1 MAWSQASEEDSAC
14 AATKGVRGVHS
25 FAIVCDSS
33 HDLPPEFLEKLRLTV
48 VPYTINFGT
57 GSSVDEGAVALDE
70 LADLLDRYEKGRGY
84 PTTAAPAPSRFFEAF
99 TSHIREGVSQILV
112 VTISSKL
119 SATHEAAVQAA
130 ALAEQAYPGSQIEV
144 LDSRTVSTA
153 EGMLVL
159 EAARSRDLGHSLQQ
173 TKHLVEDLR
182 DRVRIL
188 AALETT
194 KYLMKS
200 GRAHRLQHLLSTAL
214 QIRPIITSS
223 DGAMA
228 LYGRVRGRMER
239 AIDRMVDEVHRTY
252 RSGPVAVVE
261 GIAPDL
267 REMLAG
273 KLSQRLGLNRDQI
286 LQAKT
291 TSTFM
296 IHLGRRVVGV
306 VWQQEREPGRPA
318 AGAAGPIG

>member
-1 MAWSQASEEDSAC
+1 
-14 AATKGVRGVHS
+14 VHS

-57 GSSVDEGAVALDE
+57 GSSVDEGAMALDE

-84 PTTAAPAPSRFFEAF
+84 PTTAAPAPSRFYEAF
-99 TSHIREGVSQILV
+99 TSCIREGISQILV

-130 ALAEQAYPGSQIEV
+130 ELVEQEYPHSHIEV

-159 EAARSRDLGHSLQQ
+159 EAARSRDLGHSLQE

-182 DRVRIL
+182 ERVRIL

-200 GRAHRLQHLLSTAL
+200 GRAHRLQHLLSTTL

-228 LYGRVRGRMER
+228 ATELWLSTAGCAGAWRGLWTAWLMRC
-239 AIDRMVDEVHRTY
+239 
-252 RSGPVAVVE
+252 SGPTGRAQSRWW
-261 GIAPDL
+261 
-267 REMLAG
+267 RE
-273 KLSQRLGLNRDQI
+273 
-286 LQAKT
+286 
-291 TSTFM
+291 
-296 IHLGRRVVGV
+296 
-306 VWQQEREPGRPA
+306 
-318 AGAAGPIG
+318 

>member
-1 MAWSQASEEDSAC
+1 M
-14 AATKGVRGVHS
+14 HS

-33 HDLPPEFLEKLRLTV
+33 HDLPPDSAEKLGLTV
-48 VPYTINFGT
+48 VPYTIHFGI
-57 GSSVDEGAVALDE
+57 GSSVDEGVMALDE
-70 LADLLDRYEKGRGY
+70 LAELLDRYEKGAGY
-84 PTTAAPAPSRFFEAF
+84 PTTAAPAPSRFYEAF
-99 TSHIREGVSQILV
+99 MTHIRQGISQILV

-130 ALAEQAYPGSQIEV
+130 EVAKQEHPGSQIEV

-159 EAARSRDLGHSLQQ
+159 EAARSRDLGHSFQEA
-173 TKHLVEDLR
+173 KRVVEDLR

-200 GRAHRLQHLLSTAL
+200 GRAHRFQHLLSAAL
-214 QIRPIITSS
+214 QIRPIITAS

-228 LYGRVRGRMER
+228 LYGRVRGQMER
-239 AIDRMVDEVHRTY
+239 AIDRMVDEVQRTY
-252 RSGPVAVVE
+252 RSGTLSVVE

-267 REMLAG
+267 KEMLVG
-273 KLSQRLGLNRDQI
+273 KLCQRLGLNREQI
-286 LQAKT
+286 LETKT

-296 IHLGRRVVGV
+296 VHLGRRVVGV
-306 VWQQEREPGRPA
+306 IWQQEPEFG
-318 AGAAGPIG
+318 